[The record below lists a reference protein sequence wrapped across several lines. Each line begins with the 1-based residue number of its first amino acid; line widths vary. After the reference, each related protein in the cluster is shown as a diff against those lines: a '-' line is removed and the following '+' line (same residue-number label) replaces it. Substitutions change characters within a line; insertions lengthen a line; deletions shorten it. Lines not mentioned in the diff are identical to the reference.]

1 MFKKTLPRWN
11 TAALRARAARR
22 RCHGRVLPGGPT
34 RSPERL
40 LGQALEALPSGM
52 LREWRAASPSVRRR
66 QPKAKAAEVAWS
78 HSRPGCKAPAAPR
91 PPEATPTGVL
101 TRGGLS
107 HANKQA
113 SSASRQAEMEEAC
126 LFKKTLPRWNTAA
139 LRARAAHRRSHGRV
153 LPGGRTR
160 SPERLPGQALEALP
174 SGCSESGGPPL
185 LASDADSRRLRLRRS
200 LGGAPG
206 RVAKPRQPL
215 GPRGYP
221 DRGADTRGPLA
232 RKQASLLRQP
242 IG

>member
-1 MFKKTLPRWN
+1 M
-11 TAALRARAARR
+11 
-22 RCHGRVLPGGPT
+22 
-34 RSPERL
+34 
-40 LGQALEALPSGM
+40 
-52 LREWRAASPSVRRR
+52 
-66 QPKAKAAEVAWS
+66 
-78 HSRPGCKAPAAPR
+78 
-91 PPEATPTGVL
+91 
-101 TRGGLS
+101 
-107 HANKQA
+107 
-113 SSASRQAEMEEAC
+113 
-126 LFKKTLPRWNTAA
+126 FKKTLPRWNTAA